1 MNRNIRIALVATIA
15 AAGLSFADTSSA
27 NNKGMRG
34 RRGHGS
40 GHPMGMRG
48 RFRGHRRPRPIISL
62 ALRFKED
69 LKLSEEQVK
78 KLDDLRAG
86 FYRRRIGERAGLRT
100 LRFDLRRV
108 LKEDKIDMARAE
120 EHIRAIAKK
129 RGDLTL
135 DRIATIEKGKTILTA
150 EQLKNL
156 KDLLRQRRRAHREDM
171 RRGMRERGG
180 PSR

>member
-1 MNRNIRIALVATIA
+1 M
-15 AAGLSFADTSSA
+15 
-27 NNKGMRG
+27 
-34 RRGHGS
+34 
-40 GHPMGMRG
+40 
-48 RFRGHRRPRPIISL
+48 
-62 ALRFKED
+62 
-69 LKLSEEQVK
+69 
-78 KLDDLRAG
+78 
-86 FYRRRIGERAGLRT
+86 
-100 LRFDLRRV
+100 RFDLRRV